1 MEQHQDD
8 DDLVSTF
15 NSDEEMEEDEDDES
29 EDDEVGDDEEEIDY
43 EEMVEECPI
52 CNGVF
57 RLVQLTSLVSI
68 TTVQW
73 DLNQTY
79 RSFYLGRF
87 KKSLALVFFFCANIE
102 NGAKRRTG

>member
-1 MEQHQDD
+1 
-8 DDLVSTF
+8 
-15 NSDEEMEEDEDDES
+15 MEEDEDDES
-29 EDDEVGDDEEEIDY
+29 EDDEVGDDEDMEEDVVEEEIDY

-87 KKSLALVFFFCANIE
+87 KKGLALVFFICANIAY
-102 NGAKRRTG
+102 GAKRRTG